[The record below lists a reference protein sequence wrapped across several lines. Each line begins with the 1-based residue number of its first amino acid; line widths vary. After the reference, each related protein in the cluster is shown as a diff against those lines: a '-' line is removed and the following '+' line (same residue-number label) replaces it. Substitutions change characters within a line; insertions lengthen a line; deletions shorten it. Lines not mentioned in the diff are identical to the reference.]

1 MTSLSYRHDRATERR
16 LVAERVGGDPAL
28 PLLAGL
34 AFMGGLIHVGAAV
47 DHASEAPAYAPAF
60 VVVALAQFAWA
71 FLLWRG
77 PSRRTLLAGSAL
89 SFGVL
94 LVWAASRTVGVP
106 FGPHPWQPERL
117 GLADVVESADE
128 LVAALVAIALAAS
141 RSSALARRTLAVAQP
156 AMLAFL
162 LLSMLYGVGAHA
174 S

>member
-1 MTSLSYRHDRATERR
+1 MTPLSYRHGRATSRPLAADR
-16 LVAERVGGDPAL
+16 LDDDSAL

-47 DHASEAPAYAPAF
+47 DHASEVPAYAPAF
-60 VVVALAQFAWA
+60 LAVALAQFAWA
-71 FLLWRG
+71 FLVWRG
-77 PSRRTLLAGSAL
+77 PTRRVLLVGSAL

-94 LVWAASRTVGVP
+94 FVWAASRTVGVP
-106 FGPHPWQPERL
+106 FGPHPWRPERV

-128 LVAALVAIALAAS
+128 LVAAVVAIALATS
-141 RSSALARRTLAVAQP
+141 RSSAAARRTLELARP
-156 AMLAFL
+156 AMLVFL